1 MAKDETQEHRD
12 ARFLEEIQSLREEI
26 AAEQAGTAASSEES
40 GAPLHDAPTSTA
52 DEAAPVEQQNEKQ
65 SETEEGEPIDAE
77 TEGGN
82 ADKTLASKKC
92 RDSYKDADFRSTL
105 RELRSFTSD
114 ESEDEYVNRKVTLST
129 ILGGDILAG
138 PWFRRQFVY
147 IIMVLFMVIVYINN
161 RYTCQQKMIEQRALN
176 DTLLDRRYKA
186 LTRSSQLK
194 ERMRRNYIEEAL
206 TDTTLQTANTPSFN
220 LKVDQE

>member
-65 SETEEGEPIDAE
+65 SETEGEPIDAE
-77 TEGGN
+77 AEDGN
-82 ADKTLASKKC
+82 ADKTQASKKC

-114 ESEDEYVNRKVTLST
+114 ESEDEYVNRNVTLST

-194 ERMRRNYIEEAL
+194 ERMRRSYIEEAL

-220 LKVDQE
+220 LKVNQE

>member
-65 SETEEGEPIDAE
+65 SETEGEPIDAE
-77 TEGGN
+77 AEDGD
-82 ADKTLASKKC
+82 AEKTLASKKC

-194 ERMRRNYIEEAL
+194 ERMRRSYIEEAL

>member
-65 SETEEGEPIDAE
+65 SETEGEPIDAE
-77 TEGGN
+77 AEDGN
-82 ADKTLASKKC
+82 ADKTQASKKC

-114 ESEDEYVNRKVTLST
+114 ESEDEYLSL
-129 ILGGDILAG
+129 IHI
-138 PWFRRQFVY
+138 
-147 IIMVLFMVIVYINN
+147 
-161 RYTCQQKMIEQRALN
+161 
-176 DTLLDRRYKA
+176 
-186 LTRSSQLK
+186 
-194 ERMRRNYIEEAL
+194 
-206 TDTTLQTANTPSFN
+206 
-220 LKVDQE
+220 